1 MTTQLPD
8 LDSPPA
14 AAPAT
19 TTAACPVRSEAEF
32 DVIVVGGG
40 PAGATIAT
48 LLARQG
54 RRVLVFEKA
63 RHPRFHIGESLL
75 PANVPLLEQLG
86 VLEQV
91 AAIGM
96 PKWGVEFV
104 SPQHA
109 EPAQIEFADAWDKS
123 QPMAWQVRRAEF
135 DHILLNQ
142 ARRSGAEVQ
151 EDTAVTAVA
160 FDGQGVSVTARQ
172 GTQQLQRRAR
182 FLVDASGRDAL
193 LATQLGWKRRSK
205 RHNSAALF
213 AHFRGA
219 RRLPGR
225 QEGNISIFW
234 FRHGWFWFIPLA
246 DGTTSVGAVCWPE
259 YLKSRRGPLQQFL
272 LDTIAAVP
280 ALAARLEGATLV
292 DDKVWATGNYSY
304 SSSHCTGERFLLL
317 GDAYAFVDP
326 VFSSGV
332 YLAMVGAFEGVDV
345 IAAALDEPQRQAAA
359 SRRFRR
365 VMAHGPRQFSWFI
378 HRMTNPAIREL
389 FMHPANPLRMQEA
402 VLSVLAGDI
411 YGRSPIFPSLWA
423 FRLVYWATSLAM
435 LPRSAAAWW
444 RRRSLVR
451 DAGTVPGENVM
462 GSPS

>member
-1 MTTQLPD
+1 MSTPLPPD
-8 LDSPPA
+8 
-14 AAPAT
+14 APASPD
-19 TTAACPVRSEAEF
+19 A

-54 RRVLVFEKA
+54 RQVLLFEKA

-75 PANVPLLEQLG
+75 PANVPLLEELG
-86 VLEQV
+86 VREQV
-91 AAIGM
+91 DAIGM

-104 SPQHA
+104 SAEHPQ
-109 EPAQIEFADAWDKS
+109 PAYIEFADAWDKS
-123 QPMAWQVRRAEF
+123 QPKAWQVRRAEF
-135 DHILLNQ
+135 DEILLRNAEAAG
-142 ARRSGAEVQ
+142 ARVLEH
-151 EDTAVTAVA
+151 TAVTGAS
-160 FDGQGVSVTARQ
+160 FDAEGVTVETRGEPGARRWR
-172 GTQQLQRRAR
+172 GRY
-182 FLVDASGRDAL
+182 LVDASGRDAL
-193 LATQLGWKRRSK
+193 LATQLGWKQRNR

-225 QEGNISIFW
+225 REGNISIFW

-246 DGTTSVGAVCWPE
+246 DGSTSVGAVCWPE
-259 YLKSRRGPLQQFL
+259 YLKSRRVPLAQFL
-272 LDTIAAVP
+272 HDTIAQVP
-280 ALAARLEGATLV
+280 ALAQRLEGASLV

-304 SSSHCTGERFLLL
+304 SARRCTGERFMLL
-317 GDAYAFVDP
+317 GDAHGFIDP

-332 YLAMVGAFEGVDV
+332 YLAMVSAFEGVRV
-345 IAAALDEPQRQAAA
+345 VEAALDQPARYAAEC
-359 SRRFRR
+359 RRFGR
-365 VMAHGPRQFSWFI
+365 VVAHGPRQFSWFI

-402 VLSVLAGDI
+402 VLSVLSGDI

-423 FRLVYWATSLAM
+423 FKCVYWALSLAM
-435 LPRSAAAWW
+435 LPRAARAWW

-451 DAGTVPGENVM
+451 DHGALPGENVLDA
-462 GSPS
+462 SF

>member
-1 MTTQLPD
+1 MSTPL
-8 LDSPPA
+8 PPA
-14 AAPAT
+14 APASPD
-19 TTAACPVRSEAEF
+19 A

-54 RRVLVFEKA
+54 RQVLLFEKA

-75 PANVPLLEQLG
+75 PANVPLLEELG
-86 VLEQV
+86 VREQV
-91 AAIGM
+91 DTIGM

-104 SPQHA
+104 SAEHPQ
-109 EPAQIEFADAWDKS
+109 PAYIEFADAWDKS
-123 QPMAWQVRRAEF
+123 QPKAWQVRRAEF
-135 DHILLNQ
+135 DEILLRNAEAAG
-142 ARRSGAEVQ
+142 ARVLEQ
-151 EDTAVTAVA
+151 TAVTGAS
-160 FDGQGVSVTARQ
+160 FDAEGVTVETR
-172 GTQQLQRRAR
+172 GEPGPRRWR
-182 FLVDASGRDAL
+182 GRYLVDASGRDAL
-193 LATQLGWKRRSK
+193 LATQLGWKQRNR

-225 QEGNISIFW
+225 REGNISIFW

-246 DGTTSVGAVCWPE
+246 DGSTSVGAVCWPE
-259 YLKSRRGPLQQFL
+259 YLKSRRVPLAQFL
-272 LDTIAAVP
+272 RDTIAQVP
-280 ALAARLEGATLV
+280 ALAQRLEGASLF

-304 SSSHCTGERFLLL
+304 SARRCTGERFMLL
-317 GDAYAFVDP
+317 GDAHGFIDP

-332 YLAMVGAFEGVDV
+332 YLAMVSAFEGVRV
-345 IAAALDEPQRQAAA
+345 VEAALDQPARYAAEC
-359 SRRFRR
+359 RRFGR
-365 VMAHGPRQFSWFI
+365 VVAHGPRQFSWFI

-402 VLSVLAGDI
+402 VLSVLSGDI

-423 FRLVYWATSLAM
+423 FKCVYWALSLAM
-435 LPRSAAAWW
+435 LPRAAQAWW

-451 DAGTVPGENVM
+451 DHGALPGENVLDA
-462 GSPS
+462 PF